1 MGLHFTFTAMLN
13 KLLNWQSLTI
23 CTLFLLSLI
32 NYFYLEQLLILKIN
46 FLIFGVIFVY
56 LFIWKNS
63 FQWLIF
69 LLLYLIGFSLYYY
82 LAIGSLAIWITILLF
97 VLVVGGL
104 TFILVQPIITK
115 FSSQFFYS
123 FLILIV
129 NLQIFLALVPWPVN
143 MQSKSVIL
151 LSVIYFCW
159 GLLNLKIEDKLN
171 WQGVLPY
178 LLTTFIIITAIIST
192 VSWVEY

>member
-1 MGLHFTFTAMLN
+1 M
-13 KLLNWQSLTI
+13 
-23 CTLFLLSLI
+23 LSLI